1 MIKVH
6 FFDRMKDV
14 LDVEHELDCG
24 SDVADFL
31 TENVPGIQFEAT
43 DNQADLDDN
52 WIYWFSAEDV
62 SMAIEDISNVLSSI
76 IKFGSTMD
84 FTVTAEDW

>member
-6 FFDRMKDV
+6 FFDHCKDV

-24 SDVADFL
+24 DDVVDFL
-31 TENVPGIQFEAT
+31 TENVLGIQFEAT

-52 WIYWFSAEDV
+52 WIYWFSAEDE
-62 SMAIEDISNVLSSI
+62 SMAIEDISNALSSI
-76 IKFGSTMD
+76 IKFDSTMD
-84 FTVTAEDW
+84 FTVTVEDW

>member
-6 FFDRMKDV
+6 FFDWGKDD

-24 SDVADFL
+24 DDVADFL
-31 TENVPGIQFEAT
+31 MENVPGIRFEAT
-43 DNQADLDDN
+43 DNQADQDDN
-52 WIYWFSAEDV
+52 WIYWFSAEDE
-62 SMAIEDISNVLSSI
+62 SMAIENISNIISSI

>member
-6 FFDRMKDV
+6 FFDRSQDD
-14 LDVEHELDCG
+14 LDVERELDCG
-24 SDVADFL
+24 DDVADFL

-52 WIYWFSAEDV
+52 WIYWFSAEDE
-62 SMAIEDISNVLSSI
+62 SMAIEDISNAISAI
-76 IKFGSTMD
+76 IKFGSSME
-84 FTVTAEDW
+84 FTVTSEDW

>member
-31 TENVPGIQFEAT
+31 TENVPGIHFEAT